1 MWNWLDFTSN
11 FLKIIFSHQ
20 FFRKLLDKDE
30 RLSEEYIKEIY
41 WDVDLKKAEEDF
53 KNNGYKF
60 KEENDDL
67 EKLPPKKS
75 SAPPTPKIES
85 PKKATATKNK
95 PGPKSKTKVDN
106 TSEEGQE
113 DSAKKSKPGP
123 KSKKDAKS
131 KEIRCVN
138 WFHEFFC

>member
-1 MWNWLDFTSN
+1 MV
-11 FLKIIFSHQ
+11 
-20 FFRKLLDKDE
+20 KDE
-30 RLSEEYIKEIY
+30 RLSKEYIQDIY

-60 KEENDDL
+60 PAEKAENDDL

-75 SAPPTPKIES
+75 SPPPTPNIES

-131 KEIRCVN
+131 KEIRYVN
-138 WFHEFFC
+138 